1 MITGYRSPSIKC
13 IASVSRSF
21 TTTKINPRQAVQT
34 KFKSSR
40 ASWKRGAIHKVR
52 DNTSSLSS
60 THFSSTVPHLVDY
73 SIPPPIIPS
82 PPAPPLQ
89 KGLRRWAFPAT
100 VLVTLF
106 TCVYIYKNN
115 KNDNYEFWDAMQSG
129 KDLPLEVFEDDE
141 DEDEDE
147 DDEDD
152 NDSWRAHLRTRCL
165 PQQFWI
171 FSLKLS
177 INHTTFFNR

>member
-1 MITGYRSPSIKC
+1 MITGYRSTSIRC
-13 IASVSRSF
+13 ITTVSRSC
-21 TTTKINPRQAVQT
+21 TTTKTNNGILSVPTRHHQEVQT
-34 KFKSSR
+34 KFKSSQ
-40 ASWKRGAIHKVR
+40 ASWKRGAIRKVAFR

-141 DEDEDE
+141 DEDDEDE

-152 NDSWRAHLRTRCL
+152 NDS
-165 PQQFWI
+165 
-171 FSLKLS
+171 
-177 INHTTFFNR
+177 